1 MSVRRLFRFAVLG
14 PGALAASFAMPGAL
28 AADAFFDDIP
38 IVLTASRMAQSPV
51 DAPLAVTIIDREMII
66 ASGFTEIHDLMR
78 LVPGFMVAD
87 WADGSPTVA
96 NHGLGDAYDR
106 RIKVMIDGRTV
117 NSPLWGNTNWQDL
130 PLRVDDLERVEV
142 VRGPNGAAYG
152 VNAFQAVINLI
163 TRSPSTESGARVISR
178 LGEDGFYD
186 HGFRANGSADAA
198 IDWRLS
204 GSHRRAVNFRNY
216 VDDGGEVNPR
226 ETITRSVLNLS
237 ATAQL
242 STRDELGLM
251 LGLSD
256 GTSDRGIPGDLE
268 EPLREDKSRSNFLH
282 LTWRRSFAVDSELT
296 VQFYHQDER
305 MRASWLNTR
314 YPPLV
319 IPLDMNSDVRR
330 DDLEVQY
337 SATLSPAWRFMVG
350 AGVRREA
357 ARAASMFN
365 TRGTLSGT
373 SSQLF
378 GSVVWSP
385 VERLKVD
392 LGGTLED
399 HHYSGP
405 LFSPRFALNYA
416 LTPESAL
423 RLSAGVSYR
432 TPSLVES
439 NAEQVVRIGSQI
451 KQLFLR
457 AGDDMQPERVR
468 HIEIGYA
475 AMFRELG
482 LGLDVRA
489 FHKHYTDYID
499 DQRCF
504 YPRQQWERPLPSGER
519 FCPPAPTG
527 YAPFEYDLRDRRGPR
542 SFLFQNAGTF
552 NMTGAEFSV
561 DWHRPGWGRIVLSQA
576 VIDINAGKDVPDP
589 DFDTSAPTSITSL
602 LLIKDLPGRWRASM
616 GYYRH
621 AVMNWL
627 NDGDRVPDQG
637 RFDLRLARSFGE
649 PGSGNEVAVVA
660 QSVGGRYADFHEG
673 RYRHEPR
680 LFASLNL
687 SW

>member
-186 HGFRANGSADAA
+186 HGFRANGSADGA

-204 GSHRRAVNFRNY
+204 GSHRRAVNFRPYRNEEGDLY
-216 VDDGGEVNPR
+216 PR
-226 ETITRSVLNLS
+226 ETIARSVLNLS

-251 LGLSD
+251 LGFSE
-256 GTSDRGIPGDLE
+256 GSSERGIPGSLV
-268 EPLREDKSRSNFLH
+268 EPEREDDSRSNFLH
-282 LTWRRSFAVDSELT
+282 LTWRRSFAADSELSL
-296 VQFYHQDER
+296 QYFHQGER
-305 MRASWLNTR
+305 LRAAWLETEE
-314 YPPLV
+314 PSAV
-319 IPLDMNSDVRR
+319 IAWNRNSDVRR
-330 DDLEVQY
+330 DDLEIQY
-337 SATLSPAWRFMVG
+337 SGRLSPTWRFMVG
-350 AGVRREA
+350 AGVRQES
-357 ARAASMFN
+357 ARAPYMFN
-365 TRGTLSGT
+365 TGESLGGT

-378 GSVVWSP
+378 GSVVWAP
-385 VERLKVD
+385 MEKLKVD

-399 HHYSGP
+399 HHFGGS
-405 LFSPRFALNYA
+405 LFSPRLALNYA

-423 RLSAGVSYR
+423 RFSTGVSYR
-432 TPSLVES
+432 TPSLVEAK
-439 NAEQVVRIGSQI
+439 AEEAIYIDGRLIDVGLVTDGVV
-451 KQLFLR
+451 
-457 AGDDMQPERVR
+457 APERVR
-468 HIEIGYA
+468 HVELGYGA
-475 AMFRELG
+475 EFRELG
-482 LGLDVRA
+482 LSLDVRA
-489 FHKHYTDYID
+489 FQKAFERYID
-499 DQRCF
+499 DDRC
-504 YPRQQWERPLPSGER
+504 YHRSGEQPP
-519 FCPPAPTG
+519 CP
-527 YAPFEYDLRDRRGPR
+527 DRPQFSNVPDGTK
-542 SFLFQNAGTF
+542 SFLFQSGGSF
-552 NMTGAEFSV
+552 RITGGEVRA
-561 DWHRPGWGRIVLSQA
+561 DWHRAGWGRVVLSQA
-576 VIDINAGKDVPDP
+576 VIDVDAGRDIVDKD
-589 DFDTSAPTSITSL
+589 FKEGAPSSITSL
-602 LLIKDLPGRWRASM
+602 LLIKELPDRWRASL
-616 GYYRH
+616 GFYRH
-621 AVMNWL
+621 SVMKWL
-627 NDGDRVPDQG
+627 SDGDTVPEKG
-637 RFDLRLARSFGE
+637 RFDLKLARSFGA
-649 PGSGNEVAVVA
+649 PGSGDEVAIVA
-660 QSVGGRYADFHEG
+660 QSLGGRYVDFSEG